1 MATKTYR
8 LKLVGD
14 GREFEAEGDKAFV
27 LDMVRRFGV
36 ASQGEGTPTNAKT
49 VGKGTNKPSTL
60 AEQPRGKSLSIREF
74 IQLLGLKKHTDIT
87 LAFGYYLEKHRGV
100 TDFTPADVNNCY
112 YEAKLESSNTS
123 QMFVQNIKSGRMME
137 SKRTKEKGK
146 SRYTLTQSGESFIA
160 SKLARST

>member
-27 LDMVRRFGV
+27 LEMVRRFGN
-36 ASQGEGTPTNAKT
+36 APQSAGSSAPAKSSAKGSSTP
-49 VGKGTNKPSTL
+49 PTL
-60 AEQPRGKSLSIREF
+60 AEQPRGKNVSIREF

-100 TDFTPADVNNCY
+100 SDFTPADVTNCY

-123 QMFVQNIKSGRMME
+123 QMFIQNIKSGRMME

-146 SRYTLTQSGESFIA
+146 SRYTLTQSGEAFIT
-160 SKLARST
+160 SKLARSS